1 MHVAIFLPQSME
13 AFGLFSIFDFSAHV
27 QKFS

>member
-27 QKFS
+27 T